1 MPLIRTPGCLLRS
14 AQQIPM
20 AFHPGRRIPRRPLF
34 ARNPNPKETLMFV
47 PYDPDF
53 MKKMEEMNVE
63 ILESYVPDSRLHE
76 ILNNPYEEGIT
87 EG

>member
-1 MPLIRTPGCLLRS
+1 MPRITLRRFTPADVFRK
-14 AQQIPM
+14 
-20 AFHPGRRIPRRPLF
+20 GRYSHITPT
-34 ARNPNPKETLMFV
+34 KETLMFV

-53 MKKMEEMNVE
+53 MKKAEEMNVE

-76 ILNNPYEEGIT
+76 ILNNPDEEGIA

>member
-1 MPLIRTPGCLLRS
+1 
-14 AQQIPM
+14 
-20 AFHPGRRIPRRPLF
+20 
-34 ARNPNPKETLMFV
+34 MFV

>member
-1 MPLIRTPGCLLRS
+1 MPVCLLRRV
-14 AQQIPM
+14 PHHPT
-20 AFHPGRRIPRRPLF
+20 AFHPGRRIQRKPSF
-34 ARNPNPKETLMFV
+34 AHNPNPKETIMFV

-53 MKKMEEMNVE
+53 MKKAEEMNVE

-76 ILNNPYEEGIT
+76 IINNPYEEGIT

>member
-1 MPLIRTPGCLLRS
+1 
-14 AQQIPM
+14 
-20 AFHPGRRIPRRPLF
+20 
-34 ARNPNPKETLMFV
+34 MFV

-53 MKKMEEMNVE
+53 MKKAEEMNVE

-76 ILNNPYEEGIT
+76 ILNNPDEEGIA